1 MTGRRLPGEGG
12 ADQVII
18 DCHVHVCPRVGGTD
32 GRLPY
37 QGRIH
42 GKAQT
47 PQGLVQLLPPSF
59 ERTDSPPELALAHLD
74 WAGVDRAFL
83 VQGPMYGFHNRYVAG
98 AVARWPERFLG
109 FAIVEP
115 ARGAQAAQELH
126 DCREWGLRGLKV
138 EWPGTRALMPGSTM
152 SGAEEWK
159 VWRQA
164 KELGM
169 PLFFHLLSGKEQVE
183 EVRRIVEELDTR
195 VIIAH
200 LGGAPAE
207 GWQEQVHLASDPR
220 VYVSCSSI
228 PHATREDFPAPKAR
242 DLLKEAVD
250 LVGAEKIMWGSD
262 YPGALMRL
270 TYPQTL
276 EWVRTYCN
284 FLEPHQMSAV
294 LGDTAETFAR
304 GLWP

>member
-1 MTGRRLPGEGG
+1 MI
-12 ADQVII
+12 V
-18 DCHVHVCPRVGGTD
+18 DCHMHICPRVGGTD

-37 QGRIH
+37 QARVY
-42 GKAQT
+42 GKAEGSK
-47 PQGLVQLLPPSF
+47 GLVQLLPPSF
-59 ERTDSPPELALAHLD
+59 ERTDSLPELALAHMD
-74 WAGVDRAFL
+74 WVGVDRAFL
-83 VQGPMYGFHNRYVAG
+83 LQGPMYGFHNRYVAG
-98 AVARWPERFLG
+98 AVVRWPERFLG

-115 ARGAQAAQELH
+115 ARGAEAAQELH
-126 DCREWGLRGLKV
+126 DCREWGLRGLKI
-138 EWPGTRALMPGSTM
+138 EWAATLALMSSSTM
-152 SGAEEWK
+152 GGSGEWR

-169 PLFFHLLSGKEQVE
+169 PLFLHLLPGRDQVE
-183 EVRRIVEELDTR
+183 DVRRIVEELDIK
-195 VIIAH
+195 VVIAH
-200 LGGAPAE
+200 LGVAPAE
-207 GWQEQVHLASDPR
+207 GWQEQVRLATDPR
-220 VYVSCSSI
+220 VYVSCSAI

-262 YPGALMRL
+262 YPGTLTWL

-284 FLEPHQMSAV
+284 FLSPDDMAAI
-294 LGDTAETFAR
+294 LGGTAESFAR

>member
-1 MTGRRLPGEGG
+1 M
-12 ADQVII
+12 II

-37 QGRIH
+37 QGRVY
-42 GKAQT
+42 GKAQGS
-47 PQGLVQLLPPSF
+47 QGMVQLLPPSF
-59 ERTDSPPELALAHLD
+59 ERTDSPTELALAHMD
-74 WAGVDRAFL
+74 WVGVDRAFL

-115 ARGAQAAQELH
+115 ARGAEAAQELH
-126 DCREWGLRGLKV
+126 DCRERGLRGLKI
-138 EWPGTRALMPGSTM
+138 EWPGALALAPGTTIGGS
-152 SGAEEWK
+152 EEWK

-169 PLFFHLLSGKEQVE
+169 PLFFHLLNGKDQVDDI
-183 EVRRIVEELDTR
+183 RRLVEELDIK
-195 VIIAH
+195 VAIAH
-200 LGGAPAE
+200 LGGAPAQ
-207 GWQEQVHLASDPR
+207 GWQEQARLATDPR
-220 VYVSCSSI
+220 IYVSCSAV
-228 PHATREDFPAPKAR
+228 PFATREDFPAPKAR

-250 LVGAEKIMWGSD
+250 LVGPEKVMWGSD
-262 YPGALMRL
+262 YPGTLTRL

-284 FLEPHQMSAV
+284 FLSPDAMSAI
-294 LGDTAETFAR
+294 LGGAAEAFAQ
-304 GLWP
+304 GLWS